1 MKLVANRLNRV
12 WPSALV
18 SVADDDSLTGIDLAV
33 AYASTMPDILDL
45 ATRRPVPMRLFALLD
60 ADGFPDLKLAND
72 ILTAAHTR
80 WKLNFLRDYYH
91 PKVMWFRGVGCYIG
105 SANLSESAWKQNIEC
120 GLWLS
125 EAELTTNGLAKPLDH
140 LFDDLSTE
148 YPARRSDLAALKR
161 LETERAKLSE
171 ARRAFNAEADRILAH
186 IPKGRAM
193 TFEPTREQRPS
204 EQKEKFRREW
214 GRCVHILQTL
224 GERTA
229 KVTWPE
235 WVEKDVAPAI
245 VFDQATEYWYTLSVR
260 DERTRDSSVEALHER
275 NRANPDGAADS
286 LLALWCGFD
295 GVHGKWEWATWCNE
309 NPRRL
314 RELLAERAL
323 RRLDLD
329 ALDEIVWLSHSART
343 VARQIPYAK
352 LGLPGDSKSE
362 RERCRLFAE
371 YLLKQHPERGTRTV
385 RDVLL
390 HVLWGRPTADHAG
403 RLWDATE
410 LDDWKLDHLDVGIL
424 GELLGYARPEEC
436 PPRNHRVSRS
446 LRALGY
452 EVAIPGKKA

>member
-80 WKLNFLRDYYH
+80 WKLYFLRDYYH

-295 GVHGKWEWATWCNE
+295 GVHGK
-309 NPRRL
+309 
-314 RELLAERAL
+314 
-323 RRLDLD
+323 
-329 ALDEIVWLSHSART
+329 
-343 VARQIPYAK
+343 
-352 LGLPGDSKSE
+352 
-362 RERCRLFAE
+362 
-371 YLLKQHPERGTRTV
+371 
-385 RDVLL
+385 
-390 HVLWGRPTADHAG
+390 
-403 RLWDATE
+403 
-410 LDDWKLDHLDVGIL
+410 
-424 GELLGYARPEEC
+424 
-436 PPRNHRVSRS
+436 
-446 LRALGY
+446 
-452 EVAIPGKKA
+452 